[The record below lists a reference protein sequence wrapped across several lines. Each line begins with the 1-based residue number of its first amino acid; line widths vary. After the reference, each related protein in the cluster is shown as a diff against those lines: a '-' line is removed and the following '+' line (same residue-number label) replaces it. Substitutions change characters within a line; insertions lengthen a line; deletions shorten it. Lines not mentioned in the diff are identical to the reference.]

1 VLAVALAAVGG
12 VLLVEFGSAAAVLA
26 IVLPSALAV
35 TGNLGAM
42 WATGTALNVSS
53 LVGMI
58 LVVGIVAKNGILR
71 LEFALRSPH
80 ETASMDAA
88 LVDAGRVRLRPILM
102 TTLAAGA
109 GLAPMALG
117 MGTGSEMQQPLAIAV
132 LGGLASSMGFS
143 LFGVPILYRLLSPPA
158 CAP

>member
-1 VLAVALAAVGG
+1 
-12 VLLVEFGSAAAVLA
+12 VLA

-35 TGNLGAM
+35 TGSLGAM

-58 LVVGIVAKNGILR
+58 LVVCIVAKNGILL

-80 ETASMDAA
+80 QTASTDAA
-88 LVDAGRVRLRPILM
+88 LIDAGRVRFRPISM
-102 TTLAAGA
+102 TALAAGA
-109 GLAPMALG
+109 GLAPMVLG
-117 MGTGSEMQQPLAIAV
+117 MGAGSEMQQPLAIAS
-132 LGGLASSMGFS
+132 LDGLASSMGFS
-143 LFGVPILYRLLSPPA
+143 LFGVPILYRLLSPPP

>member
-1 VLAVALAAVGG
+1 
-12 VLLVEFGSAAAVLA
+12 VLA

-35 TGNLGAM
+35 TGSLGAM

-58 LVVGIVAKNGILR
+58 LVVGIVAKNGILL

-80 ETASMDAA
+80 EGASTDAA

-102 TTLAAGA
+102 TALAAGA
-109 GLAPMALG
+109 GLAPLTLG

-143 LFGVPILYRLLSPPA
+143 LFGVPILYRLLSPPP
-158 CAP
+158 CEP

>member
-1 VLAVALAAVGG
+1 
-12 VLLVEFGSAAAVLA
+12 
-26 IVLPSALAV
+26 
-35 TGNLGAM
+35 
-42 WATGTALNVSS
+42 
-53 LVGMI
+53 
-58 LVVGIVAKNGILR
+58 
-71 LEFALRSPH
+71 
-80 ETASMDAA
+80 
-88 LVDAGRVRLRPILM
+88 M
-102 TTLAAGA
+102 TTLAAAA